1 MTQFITSSSVICARS
16 VLHHC
21 IDSALSVFSNAL
33 LEAASSMKR
42 TVFVNATFSDNS
54 PWFEDSCRLPKQLSR
69 RQLSINKQYF
79 TVPCG
84 KFVSFKPCR
93 SVKHLYSRAYT
104 HTHTH
109 ARTHAR
115 THAHTSTNLTPGLG
129 VTTRSCLFHT
139 LHTNS
144 QSMIVNTSTTTN
156 IIPNNTFAPTY
167 TQTGQVTSS
176 VNTHLTHQLL
186 VKQTNVKVVLS
197 TFSWSAN
204 R

>member
-16 VLHHC
+16 VLPHC

-69 RQLSINKQYF
+69 RQLSSKQRLKNS
-79 TVPCG
+79 TS
-84 KFVSFKPCR
+84 VSLVGNSCR
-93 SVKHLYSRAYT
+93 LNPAVLLSICIRVHTHTHT

-115 THAHTSTNLTPGLG
+115 THIHARTHARTHAHTQAKIKYVVCEPFLLSAFL
-129 VTTRSCLFHT
+129 
-139 LHTNS
+139 
-144 QSMIVNTSTTTN
+144 
-156 IIPNNTFAPTY
+156 
-167 TQTGQVTSS
+167 SS
-176 VNTHLTHQLL
+176 
-186 VKQTNVKVVLS
+186 
-197 TFSWSAN
+197 
-204 R
+204 